1 MQCCQISSP
10 QRVGIYP
17 FFSKDFL
24 PAPNC
29 PAFLERN
36 ALKFRKKSPTPNFFV
51 SLARNHATFR
61 KFGVD
66 PSIDQRCL
74 REACNLMLVDQHQTA
89 EPAEPASSSSRFVGP
104 KVHQTPFDLLEGL
117 LPSREFSI
125 LLDENA
131 WRFRVECKVKGQV
144 FEPPY
149 QNKTFSR
156 AFNETTVTW
165 QEALQEI
172 HKYMWKKWDLIKKK
186 APMLSTEMQEPGHV
200 NQEAF
205 SMAWRVRW
213 TVFPRR
219 RPTPKNYDQVMW
231 LSCAHVTHVW

>member
-1 MQCCQISSP
+1 MGVATDTDIICISMFIP
-10 QRVGIYP
+10 WE
-17 FFSKDFL
+17 SKDQTMNGQWSVFRNDSWL
-24 PAPNC
+24 QDSGFHPTKLGKVWSTWTDLMGKHLFHLRAVRGAKLQPTLRDGVFRHPKHHPFSAPWKIQVYIVC
-29 PAFLERN
+29 S
-36 ALKFRKKSPTPNFFV
+36 AL
-51 SLARNHATFR
+51 NHTIF
-61 KFGVD
+61 
-66 PSIDQRCL
+66 P
-74 REACNLMLVDQHQTA
+74 EPA

-205 SMAWRVRW
+205 SMA
-213 TVFPRR
+213 
-219 RPTPKNYDQVMW
+219 
-231 LSCAHVTHVW
+231 